1 MKFKSLKVQNFRN
14 FKSINLDLSNKNVI
28 FGMNDT
34 GKTNLLHAIRFLL
47 DRDVRKKGFSQSDY
61 YKNDVTQDI
70 EIILEISLSDRKD
83 NTPESEDSK
92 YLISKVKNARNNDD
106 NLDQFFIKLTA
117 AYDEQELY
125 GNPVMSWGDC
135 LEKLIPIPGK
145 GEVYDLDKIFKVVYL
160 EPLVDLDNNFKRY
173 KRILFNQ
180 EKKSENDVKI
190 ENEIESNIRKM
201 NEGISNLDVVKTVQ
215 NKLTDG
221 YRTFKKEN
229 LNIELKSQIMIDGYL
244 DNLIP
249 YVKWDEDDKN
259 YYPTGGDGRK
269 KILSYAI
276 TNYAIECVY
285 NSQIVIYLI
294 EEPENSL
301 HRSMQISLS
310 QQLFNQE
317 IYRYFFLTTHS
328 AEILYEMDET
338 QLIRIS
344 NKNQKNSHSYLYRVP
359 KEYKNA
365 KKKLNKGL
373 SNALFYEK
381 VLLVEG
387 GSEYVLFEAV
397 LSYIAPDYEQQ
408 GSYLM
413 QVDGINFKP
422 YIDLFKELG
431 IKWIVKTDN
440 DLKAKRGHPHHF
452 DLIGMN
458 RCLQLLGEDKMEYIR
473 IDYDASLPKKEK
485 EILLEQKLYESKKDI
500 YSKNTDLI
508 KRFNENM
515 IFLSEVDLE
524 TDLFNAIP
532 DDLKKMTD
540 EEDPVSWLQSSKLL
554 NMVELVGLLN
564 EEIANRVYESIPAL
578 KELINYGA

>member
-1 MKFKSLKVQNFRN
+1 MKLKSLKVKNFRN
-14 FKSINLDLSNKNVI
+14 FKSISLDLSNKNVI

-47 DRDVRKKGFSQSDY
+47 DRDVRKKGFLQSDY

-70 EIILEISLSDRKD
+70 EIILELSLSDREN

-125 GNPVMSWGDC
+125 GNPIMSWGDC
-135 LEKLIPIPGK
+135 LEKLIPIPGR

-160 EPLVDLDNNFKRY
+160 EPLVDLDSNFKRY

-180 EKKSENDVKI
+180 EKKSDKDVEI

-221 YRTFKKEN
+221 YLTFKKEN
-229 LNIELKSQIMIDGYL
+229 LTIELKSQIMIEGYL
-244 DNLIP
+244 NNLIP
-249 YVKWDEDDKN
+249 YVKWNEDDKN

-276 TNYAIECVY
+276 TNYAIESVY
-285 NSQIVIYLI
+285 NNQIVIYLI

-317 IYRYFFLTTHS
+317 IYKYFFLTTHS

-344 NKNQKNSHSYLYRVP
+344 NKTQENSHSYLYQVP

-365 KKKLNKGL
+365 KKRLNKGL

-397 LSYIAPDYEQQ
+397 LSYIAPDYEQH

-422 YIDLFKELG
+422 YIDLFKKLG

-440 DLKAKRGHPHHF
+440 DLKAKRGYPHHF
-452 DLIGMN
+452 DLIGIN
-458 RCLQLLGEDKMEYIR
+458 RCLELLGKEKKAAIQ
-473 IDYDASLPKKEK
+473 IDYDTSLPKKEK
-485 EILLEQKLYESKKDI
+485 KRVIEEELYKNKKSI
-500 YSKNTDLI
+500 YSKNPELI
-508 KRFNENM
+508 KEFYKNM
-515 IFLSEVDLE
+515 IFISEVDLE
-524 TDLFNAIP
+524 TDLFKAIP
-532 DDLKKMTD
+532 EDLTEITGEDD
-540 EEDPVSWLQSSKLL
+540 PISWLQSSKLY
-554 NMVELVGLLN
+554 NMVELVKSLD
-564 EEIANRVYESIPAL
+564 EDIARKIYASIPAL
-578 KELINYGA
+578 KELINYGS

>member
-1 MKFKSLKVQNFRN
+1 MKFKSLQVQNFRN

-47 DRDVRKKGFSQSDY
+47 DRDVRKKGFLQSDY
-61 YKNDVTQDI
+61 YKNDVKQEI
-70 EIILEISLSDRKD
+70 EIVLELCLADREED
-83 NTPESEDSK
+83 TPQGNDSK

-106 NLDQFFIKLTA
+106 NLNQFFIKLTA

-125 GNPVMSWGDC
+125 GNPILSWGDC
-135 LEKLIPIPGK
+135 LENLIPIPGR
-145 GEVYDLDKIFKVVYL
+145 GEIYDLDKIFKVVYL

-180 EKKSENDVKI
+180 EKKSDKDVKI
-190 ENEIESNIRKM
+190 ESEIEINIRKM

-221 YRTFKKEN
+221 YRTFKNEN
-229 LNIELKSQIMIDGYL
+229 LNIELKSQIMIEGYL

-259 YYPTGGDGRK
+259 YYPTSGDGRK

-285 NSQIVIYLI
+285 NNQIVIYLI

-310 QQLFNQE
+310 RQLFNQE
-317 IYRYFFLTTHS
+317 IYKYFFLTTHS
-328 AEILYEMDET
+328 SEILYEMDET

-359 KEYKNA
+359 EEYQNA

-440 DLKAKRGHPHHF
+440 DLKAKRGYPHHF

-458 RCLQLLGEDKMEYIR
+458 RCLQLLGEDKMEYIE
-473 IDYDASLPKKEK
+473 IDYDVSLPKKEK
-485 EILLEQKLYESKKDI
+485 EILLEQKLSERKKEI
-500 YSKNTDLI
+500 YSKNPDLI

-532 DDLKKMTD
+532 DDLKKMTN

-564 EEIANRVYESIPAL
+564 EEIAKKVCKSIPAL
-578 KELINYGA
+578 KELINYGS

>member
-1 MKFKSLKVQNFRN
+1 MKFKSLNVQNFRN

-47 DRDVRKKGFSQSDY
+47 DRDVRKKGFLQSDY
-61 YKNDVTQDI
+61 YKNDITQDI
-70 EIILEISLSDRKD
+70 EIILELCLSDREED
-83 NTPESEDSK
+83 TPQGNDSR

-106 NLDQFFIKLTA
+106 NLDRFFIKMTA

-125 GNPVMSWGDC
+125 GNPIMSWGDC
-135 LEKLIPIPGK
+135 LEKLIPIPTK

-249 YVKWDEDDKN
+249 YVKWDEDDIN
-259 YYPTGGDGRK
+259 YYPTSGDGRK

-285 NSQIVIYLI
+285 NNQIVIYLI

-301 HRSMQISLS
+301 HRAMQISLS

-317 IYRYFFLTTHS
+317 IYKYFFLTTHS

-344 NKNQKNSHSYLYRVP
+344 NKTQKNSHSCLYQVP

-365 KKKLNKGL
+365 KKRLNKGL

-387 GSEYVLFEAV
+387 GSEYVLFESV
-397 LSYIAPDYEQQ
+397 LSYVAPDYEQN

-413 QVDGINFKP
+413 QVDGISFKS
-422 YIDLFKELG
+422 YTILFEELG

-440 DLKAKRGHPHHF
+440 DLKAKKGHPNKF
-452 DLIGMN
+452 DLIGIN
-458 RCLQLLGEDKMEYIR
+458 RCLELLDKKGE
-473 IDYDASLPKKEK
+473 KKEPIIINFITGLSEK
-485 EILLEQKLYESKKDI
+485 EKKQILVQNKKSIYYENQELI
-500 YSKNTDLI
+500 QEFNKN
-508 KRFNENM
+508 K

-524 TDLFNAIP
+524 TDLFEAIP
-532 DDLKKMTD
+532 GELKEITGK
-540 EEDPVSWLQSSKLL
+540 EDPISWLQGSKLY
-554 NMVELVGLLN
+554 NMVELVKSLD